1 MKNTTTTLNFWDKT
15 MKKRIRKQAKKT
27 ILKNIEN
34 DKEIKKIEYFD
45 FYDNAQRYIKA
56 IKQGRMICSIDTVS
70 RSGMSRTLK
79 FMEFQKSNIYNFH
92 AFFIALKFNQVKN
105 SDYFRV
111 YGCGMDM
118 VFHTNY
124 SIIHRLYRLGFL
136 GYDECEK
143 LAQLTPKCI

>member
-1 MKNTTTTLNFWDKT
+1 

-45 FYDNAQRYIKA
+45 FYDNAIRYIKA
-56 IKQGRMICSIDTVS
+56 IKQGRMLCSINTVA

-79 FMEFQKSNIYNFH
+79 FMEFEKSNVYNFH
-92 AFFIALKFNQVKN
+92 AFFRALGFNQVKD
-105 SDYFRV
+105 SDYFRIH
-111 YGCGMDM
+111 GCGMNM

-124 SIIHRLYRLGFL
+124 TIIHRLYRLGFL
-136 GYDECEK
+136 SYEECSN